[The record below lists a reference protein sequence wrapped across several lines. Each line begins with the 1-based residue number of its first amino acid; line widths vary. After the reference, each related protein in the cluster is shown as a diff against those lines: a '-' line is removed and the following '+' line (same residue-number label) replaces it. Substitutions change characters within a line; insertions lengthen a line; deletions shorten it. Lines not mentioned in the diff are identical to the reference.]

1 MSESK
6 VDRTKL
12 LDYLPEYPKM
22 VSVDFLINQF
32 NSSADGRVKANLR
45 RNIERALNELR
56 KNPEYRI
63 DYKKVGDSRK
73 WFWVEGK
80 NHNISNMS
88 ESTALAFLMAEERL
102 MEALPPVAITELKPW
117 FQHAKWKLQESNKEK
132 ARWKEKI
139 RFMPTSLGSPAPL
152 EPDIMNPIYKSL
164 LEDKKLELTY
174 HAPNNS
180 EPKTYPVNPL
190 GLIFTEEGTYLS
202 CTIKDRGDPTSLNLR
217 RIRRAKSLPEKVIIP
232 PEYNIDEAKSQ
243 FQHGYSDTP
252 INLVM
257 QLSKDALIRF
267 RESPWVEEK
276 KCKFKDL
283 DNEWSQIT
291 LSIKDSAVLRKKIKS
306 MGDKVIILK
315 PEKIRKDILET
326 ASKINALY
334 KEKKV
339 QLHKSSI

>member
-1 MSESK
+1 MSESR
-6 VDRTKL
+6 VDTTKL
-12 LDYLPEYPKM
+12 LDYLPEYPRK
-22 VSVDFLINQF
+22 VSVEFLINQF
-32 NSSADGRVKANLR
+32 NSNATGRVKANLR

-139 RFMPTSLGSPAPL
+139 RFMPTSLGSPPPL
-152 EPDIMNPIYKSL
+152 KPEIMNPIYKSL

-174 HAPNNS
+174 LAPNNS
-180 EPKTYPVNPL
+180 QPKTYPVNPL
-190 GLIFTEEGTYLS
+190 GLIFTEEGSYLS
-202 CTIKDRGDPTSLNLR
+202 CTIKERSDPTSLNLR
-217 RIRRAKSLPEKVIIP
+217 RIRDAKSLHEKVIIP
-232 PEYNIDEAKSQ
+232 PKYNIDEAKSQ

-252 INLVM
+252 IKLVM
-257 QLSKDALIRF
+257 QLSKDALMRF

-276 KCKFKDL
+276 KCEFKDL

-291 LSIKDSAVLRKKIKS
+291 LPIKDSAVLRKKIKS
-306 MGDKVIILK
+306 MGDKVIIKK
-315 PEKIRKDILET
+315 PEKIRKDMLET
-326 ASKINALY
+326 AKNLIALY
-334 KEKKV
+334 E
-339 QLHKSSI
+339 